1 MDILKKNIYI
11 FMFLITLVSSLVLSV
26 TFTQLDDI
34 IDTNIEVDRK
44 KNVLICIGIQT
55 NSMDSDA
62 VIEMY
67 NEMVK
72 EVVLNIDGTI
82 SDVSINDL
90 MSQEN
95 KSTGSTSYYYNDVEY
110 LPLYISDNKDATMF
124 PISGKG
130 LWSTMYGYIA
140 LKDDL
145 NTILG
150 ITFYKHGE
158 TPGLGAEIDR
168 AWFQDNFKNKLLFDE
183 EKNFVSIKVMKGKS
197 DGSHHAV
204 DGISGATMTSN
215 GVTKLL
221 SYDIGR
227 YLNYIKSI
235 KGPE

>member
-26 TFTQLDDI
+26 TFTQLDGI
-34 IDTNIEVDRK
+34 IGTNIEVDRK
-44 KNVLICIGIQT
+44 KNVLKCIGIQT
-55 NSMDSDA
+55 NLLDSDA

-72 EVVLNIDGTI
+72 ELVLNIDGSI
-82 SDVSINDL
+82 SDVSINNL
-90 MSQEN
+90 ISQEN
-95 KSTGSTSYYYNDVEY
+95 KSTGSTSYYHNDVEY

>member
-1 MDILKKNIYI
+1 
-11 FMFLITLVSSLVLSV
+11 
-26 TFTQLDDI
+26 
-34 IDTNIEVDRK
+34 
-44 KNVLICIGIQT
+44 
-55 NSMDSDA
+55 MDSDA

-72 EVVLNIDGTI
+72 ELVLNIDGTI

-130 LWSTMYGYIA
+130 LWSTMYGYIS

-183 EKNFVSIKVMKGKS
+183 GENFVSIKVVKGKA